1 MNARREPPPFGGAGG
16 ASGDSRNRDRDQEE
30 SAFATI
36 LSALVARAS
45 GAQAAAIV
53 DTEGETVDYAGS
65 GDPFGLRVTAAHWR
79 IVLRQGDAQK
89 SLGRLQWLA
98 VRNARRSY
106 LVHALPQG
114 YALVVAFTRASRLL
128 GWKHA
133 VATCVRA
140 ICEEAGWASAQ
151 TEGTD
156 ATTAAAGM
164 PDRGRQTEQTRQTG
178 PRDGWFRVDI
188 IADERRRPTSI
199 RVGDRL
205 YPLEIL
211 GSIVGRA
218 DANANGLGSARSA
231 RAWRVRLEKGV
242 EATVIRTAD
251 GTWCTDEPID
261 LLERPERSP
270 RAATD
275 LRESEK
281 EPGKPGQA
289 RG

>member
-1 MNARREPPPFGGAGG
+1 MNARRETPTGSRAGG
-16 ASGDSRNRDRDQEE
+16 ASGNSCDRDRDQEE

-36 LSALVARAS
+36 LGALVARAS
-45 GAQAAAIV
+45 GAEAAAIV
-53 DTEGETVDYAGS
+53 DTEGETVDYAGN

-114 YALVVAFTRASRLL
+114 YALVVAFTRATRLM
-128 GWKHA
+128 GWEHA

-140 ICEEAGWASAQ
+140 ICEEAGWVSAQ
-151 TEGTD
+151 TEGLD
-156 ATTAAAGM
+156 ATTVAAGK
-164 PDRGRQTEQTRQTG
+164 PDRSKETMQTTPSR

-218 DANANGLGSARSA
+218 DAAACAPGLGSTRSA

-251 GTWCTDEPID
+251 GTWCADEPVD
-261 LLERPERSP
+261 LLQRPKNSIH
-270 RAATD
+270 A
-275 LRESEK
+275 RESEEK
-281 EPGKPGQA
+281 PGKPGQA